1 MPKMPMPESRSWTI
15 LQLVKWTTGYF
26 QRHALDRARSEA
38 EILLAHSLGMRR
50 IDLYLNHDK
59 PLGKDELSRF
69 KALIKRRVKR
79 EPLAYI
85 TGAREF
91 WSLTLAVN
99 PSVLIPRPET
109 ECLVEV
115 VLPVL
120 DNTGGSTKRVL
131 DLGTGSGAVVIA
143 LAHER
148 PEHRYVATDRS
159 LAALQTARENACSH
173 QVNHRIDWFC
183 GCWEQALA
191 PDRGIFDLIVSN
203 PPYIRSHDLNNLQPE
218 IRNHEP
224 SMALDG
230 DEDGLACLR
239 RIIVTAC
246 RFLRIGG
253 MLAIEMGCD
262 QANDVLTIARQVGCY
277 DTPRIYKDYSGHDR
291 VAVVKNMQGRRNPAK
306 DE

>member
-1 MPKMPMPESRSWTI
+1 MPKAPMTETRSWTI
-15 LQLVKWTTGYF
+15 LELVKWTTGFF

-59 PLGKDELSRF
+59 PLGKDELSRY
-69 KALIKRRVKR
+69 KALIKRRVNR

-85 TGAREF
+85 TGAKEF

-109 ECLVEV
+109 ECLVEA
-115 VLPVL
+115 VLPIL
-120 DNTGGSTKRVL
+120 DDPGGPPKRVL

-143 LAHER
+143 LAHEH
-148 PEHRYVATDRS
+148 PEHRYVAMDRS
-159 LAALQTARENACSH
+159 HAALQTARENACSH
-173 QVNHRIDWFC
+173 QVNHRIDWYC

-191 PDRGIFDLIVSN
+191 PDRGTFDLMVSN
-203 PPYIRSHDLNNLQPE
+203 PPYIRSHDLNTLQPE

-224 SMALDG
+224 PMAVDG
-230 DEDGLACLR
+230 DRDGLACLR

-246 RFLRIGG
+246 RYLSVGG

-262 QANDVLTIARQVGCY
+262 QAKDVRTIAGDAGCY
-277 DTPRIYKDYSGHDR
+277 ETPCIRKDYSGHDR
-291 VAVVKNMQGRRNPAK
+291 VALVKKHGGSAPPSNG
-306 DE
+306 